1 MKKMNYKIILAAL
14 LFIAIAMPMSAQSP
28 NKMSYQAVIRDGSNN
43 LVVNHAVR
51 TKITI
56 LKGSSSG
63 TSVYSE
69 THNVTTNAN
78 GLATMTIGGG
88 TVNSGNM
95 ATIDWS
101 QGPYF
106 IKSETDPTGGI
117 NYTIIGSSELL
128 SVPYALYSA
137 NGGTPGPK
145 GDKGDPG
152 ADGADGADGAKGDKG
167 DPGNPGPPGAKGD
180 KGDKGDVGD
189 VGDEGPPGEQGPSG
203 PQGVAG
209 PAGPTGPPGA
219 TGPAGPPGQ
228 PGLPGPPGPQ
238 GPPGPVAGANQQIIF
253 NDNDEAGADASF
265 LFDKNTNHMT
275 IGANT
280 VNPDAALEISST
292 NGSLLLPR
300 MTTAQRDQLTPTGGM
315 MIYNTTLRKFQG
327 YVEDF
332 NYAPVAESE
341 VSTASHDI
349 YNDGVDITSVAQTF
363 TPFLSGDL
371 KSIAFKVDDFDAGM
385 VLKIELFTGN
395 TPGSGS
401 LLASDDVT
409 INATGWI
416 KVEFPAG
423 INLSSASAYN
433 FILRATTV
441 SSDVTSVLRS
451 NVSPPG
457 EHTGGTMWLY
467 DSSSG
472 DFNALPDDD
481 LDFQVSSFVNGQGWV
496 DLH

>member
-1 MKKMNYKIILAAL
+1 MNYKIILAAV
-14 LFIAIAMPMSAQSP
+14 LFIAIALPVSAQSP

-51 TKITI
+51 TKISI

-63 TSVYSE
+63 SIVYSE

-88 TVNSGNM
+88 TVNSGNI

-152 ADGADGADGAKGDKG
+152 EDGADGAKGDKG
-167 DPGNPGPPGAKGD
+167 DPGNPGPPGPKGD
-180 KGDKGDVGD
+180 KGDKGDPGD
-189 VGDEGPPGEQGPSG
+189 VGDEGPQGAQGPAG
-203 PQGVAG
+203 PQGAAG
-209 PAGPTGPPGA
+209 PAGPTGPPGPTGP
-219 TGPAGPPGQ
+219 TGPAGPT
-228 PGLPGPPGPQ
+228 GPQGPEGPQ
-238 GPPGPVAGANQQIIF
+238 GPPGPIFGENQQILF
-253 NDNDEAGADASF
+253 NDNDAGGGDPSF

-275 IGANT
+275 LGANT
-280 VNPDAALEISST
+280 INSSAALEISST
-292 NGSLLLPR
+292 TGSLLLPR

-315 MIYNTTLRKFQG
+315 MIYNTTLKKFQG

-341 VSTASHDI
+341 VSTATHDI
-349 YNDGVDITSVAQTF
+349 YNDGVDNTAVAQTF
-363 TPFLSGDL
+363 TPFLSGDI
-371 KSIAFKVDDFDAGM
+371 KSIEIKVDAFEPGM
-385 VLKIELFTGN
+385 ILKMELNSGD
-395 TPGSGS
+395 TPGTGTLLNIQDVTVNSTGWYVVNFPSGISLSSGS
-401 LLASDDVT
+401 V
-409 INATGWI
+409 
-416 KVEFPAG
+416 
-423 INLSSASAYN
+423 YH
-433 FILRATTV
+433 FIIRPTTV
-441 SSDVTSVLRS
+441 SSDVLSILRS
-451 NVSPPG
+451 NVTPPG
-457 EHTGGTMWLY
+457 EHDGGTIWLY

-472 DFNALPDDD
+472 EFNALSDDD
-481 LDFQVSSFVNGQGWV
+481 LDFKVTSFVNGQGWV